1 MKDVA
6 TQTFRVESYI
16 KLATIKTRG
25 SVFDDW

>member
-6 TQTFRVESYI
+6 TQTFRFETYI

-25 SVFDDW
+25 SVFDD